1 MFSSEFL
8 LLDKNK
14 SYNINCKSYKN
25 TNLVIT
31 PNGLSFWF
39 WFWKFSKNQ
48 NLPGPRIEV
57 AQPEKNPK
65 MDTTKQIAIAIKQLL
80 FFNDSP
86 CVILTVSTKMSNK
99 TGYKSSH
106 SYWGIGKRVSRGAG
120 LEFEIPVNFILK
132 EMRIISWVKNSF
144 EKAVNE
150 LHVKVKKC
158 VK

>member
-25 TNLVIT
+25 TTLVIT

-86 CVILTVSTKMSNK
+86 CVILKFLRKFLIKLVRYS
-99 TGYKSSH
+99 
-106 SYWGIGKRVSRGAG
+106 
-120 LEFEIPVNFILK
+120 
-132 EMRIISWVKNSF
+132 
-144 EKAVNE
+144 
-150 LHVKVKKC
+150 
-158 VK
+158 